1 MESLQLKPWG
11 KKFFE
16 NIESEA
22 PISLILYREDDC
34 EIYEL
39 PDNRI
44 IKLSSSNEGYNTVTQ
59 LCGKQNKNIV
69 DVYQHGCFECTNHTN
84 DDEEFIYYY

>member
-44 IKLSSSNEGYNTVTQ
+44 IKLSSSNEGYNTVHSYVVSKTRILLTSTNMVVLNVQ
-59 LCGKQNKNIV
+59 ITLMMMKN
-69 DVYQHGCFECTNHTN
+69 
-84 DDEEFIYYY
+84 

>member
-44 IKLSSSNEGYNTVTQ
+44 GSVK
-59 LCGKQNKNIV
+59 
-69 DVYQHGCFECTNHTN
+69 
-84 DDEEFIYYY
+84 